1 MATIRLFKDIPW
13 SQGGFHVLRF
23 QNNSTQAAFFNGLES
38 LEFTDIDYEP
48 RPGANLNLPISYGE
62 AREYTYMIYEH
73 DNALD
78 SYSYFFIEDYEYL
91 NDNPTTRFII
101 SPDYWQTHH
110 LGMSIAPCTVHRRH
124 MPRWNGSEPILYPV
138 DEGGV
143 RSQSLNTLLNIGDY
157 NAPTGGDVW
166 PILLITNKELSNP
179 DHPDGIYYYLSW
191 GGVGTLVRSPTANQ
205 YWTNPMS
212 VTFNSQFEKWGVG
225 LAPLI
230 GAYLVPMTG
239 YLNTSSG
246 SGYTF
251 PSQLGEEI
259 TAQEEH
265 LFRVMRPDAIRGSI
279 SLSVPS
285 PSKNTASGRAA
296 SESYEPMMYGET
308 IRQVVVTDQYG
319 RQMMSI
325 PKNLLYNNTI
335 SIYYSM
341 DIFSLTPQIR
351 LKWGEGVTSEPKRF
365 GVTNGMEV
373 AFGCTPLD
381 IPQSAWQ
388 DYLFQAQAADK
399 QILENNISTRYLTTG
414 VSALTGA
421 ASGYGYGAM
430 YAESFNNSKRSPMK
444 AGMAGLAMNAISGV
458 GSLVNA
464 YLQAGTDRDNFKLNE
479 QKIRNTPSPPIAGNN
494 PLGVLNSGGI
504 RVYELIGDQPSRDI
518 IYSQYQ
524 YYGYIV
530 DKSMPVPLRTRYY
543 YDYIQTRDCTV
554 RGEMTNDAKTYLEAL
569 FNRGVTVWHAE
580 AGLTHDVMYNYSYDN
595 VEV

>member
-1 MATIRLFKDIPW
+1 MATIRLFKNIPW

-23 QNNSTQAAFFNGLES
+23 QNNLAQAAFFNGLTS
-38 LEFTDIDYEP
+38 LEFNDIDYEP
-48 RPGANLNLPISYGE
+48 RPGANLNLPISYAE

-73 DNALD
+73 ESALD
-78 SYSYFFIEDYEYL
+78 SYMYFFIEDYEYL

-101 SPDYWQTHH
+101 SPDYWQTYH
-110 LGMSIAPCTVHRRH
+110 LGMTIAPCTVHRRH
-124 MPRWNGSEPILYPV
+124 MPRWNGTKPILYPV

-143 RSQSLNTLLNIGDY
+143 RSKIVNHLFDIGGNGAPYSNT
-157 NAPTGGDVW
+157 W

-179 DHPDGIYYYLSW
+179 NHPDGVYYYLSW
-191 GGVGTLVRSPTANQ
+191 GGVGTLVRSPIANQ

-230 GAYLVPMTG
+230 GAYLVPM
-239 YLNTSSG
+239 SG
-246 SGYTF
+246 GLKVNSGGGYTF

-259 TAQEEH
+259 TVQEEH
-265 LFRVMRPDAIRGSI
+265 LFRVMRPDSIKGSFMI
-279 SLSVPS
+279 SVPS
-285 PSKNTASGRAA
+285 PSKNTTSGTAKN
-296 SESYEPMMYGET
+296 ESYEPMMYSET
-308 IRQVVVTDQYG
+308 IREVVVTDQYG

-325 PKNLLYNNTI
+325 PKDILYNDDFT
-335 SIYYSM
+335 IYYSL
-341 DIFSLTPQIR
+341 DIFSLTPQVR
-351 LKWGEGVTSEPKRF
+351 LRWGEGVGRVDDY
-365 GVTNGMEV
+365 GVVNGMEV

-494 PLGVLNSGGI
+494 PMGVQNSGGI
-504 RVYELIGDQPSRDI
+504 RVYELIGDQPSRNI
-518 IYSQYQ
+518 IFTQYQ

-530 DKSMPVPLRTRYY
+530 DESMPVPLRTRYY

-554 RGEMTNDAKTYLEAL
+554 QGEMTNDAKTYLEAL
-569 FNRGVTVWHAE
+569 LNRGVTIWHSE
-580 AGLTHDVMYNYSYDN
+580 AGSMYNYSYDN

>member
-1 MATIRLFKDIPW
+1 MATIDLFKSVPW

-23 QNNSTQAAFFNGLES
+23 PNKNSQDSYFNS
-38 LEFTDIDYEP
+38 LSKLTLDADYEP
-48 RPGANLNLPISYGE
+48 RWGANLNLPVSMEEI
-62 AREYTYMIYEH
+62 RQYTYMRWSSD
-73 DNALD
+73 DNPD
-78 SYSYFFIEDYEYL
+78 FYRYFFIEDYEYL
-91 NDNPTTRFII
+91 NDNPTVRLII
-101 SPDYWQTHH
+101 SEDIWQTYH

-124 MPRWNGSEPILYPV
+124 MDRWSGSTPILYPV

-143 RSQSLNTLLNIGDY
+143 RSQTLKTLVDIGTY
-157 NAPTGGDVW
+157 NSPGGQDVW
-166 PILLITNKELSNP
+166 PILLITNKELQNP
-179 DHPDGIYYYLSW
+179 NHPDGIYYYLSW
-191 GGVGTLVRSPTANQ
+191 GGVGLLVRSPIANQ

-212 VTFNSQFEKWGVG
+212 VIFNSQFEKWGVG

-230 GAYLVPMTG
+230 GAYLVPMSG
-239 YLNTSSG
+239 YLNTESG
-246 SGYTF
+246 SGYSF
-251 PSQLGEEI
+251 PSQLGEHI
-259 TAQEEH
+259 TVQEEH
-265 LFRVMRPDAIRGSI
+265 LFRVSRPDAIRGSI
-279 SLSVPS
+279 PLTVPS
-285 PSKNTASGRAA
+285 PTKNTASGASV
-296 SESYEPMMYGET
+296 SESYEPMMYTEG

-325 PKNLLYNNTI
+325 PKDILYDGDVR
-335 SIYYSM
+335 IYYSM
-341 DIFSLTPQIR
+341 DLFSLTPQIR
-351 LKWGEGVTSEPKRF
+351 LKWGQGVTSEPKKY

-444 AGMAGLAMNAISGV
+444 AGMAGLAMNAISGI

-504 RVYELIGDQPSRDI
+504 RAYELVGDQPSRDI
-518 IYSQYQ
+518 IFSQYQ

-554 RGEMTNDAKTYLEAL
+554 QGEMTNDAKTYLEAL
-569 FNRGVTVWHAE
+569 FNRGVTVWHGE
-580 AGLTHDVMYNYSYDN
+580 AGLTPSVMYNYSYDN

>member
-48 RPGANLNLPISYGE
+48 RPGANLNLPISYAE

-78 SYSYFFIEDYEYL
+78 SYSYFFVEDYEYL

-143 RSQSLNTLLNIGDY
+143 RSQTLSTLLNIGDY

-259 TAQEEH
+259 TVQEEH

-285 PSKNTASGRAA
+285 PSKNTASDRAA

-444 AGMAGLAMNAISGV
+444 AGMAGLA
-458 GSLVNA
+458 
-464 YLQAGTDRDNFKLNE
+464 
-479 QKIRNTPSPPIAGNN
+479 
-494 PLGVLNSGGI
+494 
-504 RVYELIGDQPSRDI
+504 
-518 IYSQYQ
+518 
-524 YYGYIV
+524 
-530 DKSMPVPLRTRYY
+530 
-543 YDYIQTRDCTV
+543 
-554 RGEMTNDAKTYLEAL
+554 YLE
-569 FNRGVTVWHAE
+569 
-580 AGLTHDVMYNYSYDN
+580 
-595 VEV
+595 